1 MAAPQQARS
10 EETRAKILE
19 AALDLFSKNGYEA
32 TGVAE
37 ICQRCD
43 MSKGAF
49 YHHFPTKQAVFLELL
64 EGWVGGLEKEMTAA
78 AQRAPSVPEALR
90 DMVARMQG
98 VMQVADGRISFFL
111 EFWTQ
116 ARRDPEVWERTIRPF
131 RQYQRL
137 FAGLIRRG
145 IDEGSF
151 RAVDADIV
159 SHALVSMAVGL
170 LLQGVVDPK
179 GERWGE
185 VTAKAVEFFIHAML
199 RRDS

>member
-1 MAAPQQARS
+1 MNKPQQVRS
-10 EETRAKILE
+10 EETRARILG
-19 AALDLFSKNGYEA
+19 AALELFSQNGYEA

-49 YHHFPTKQAVFLELL
+49 YHHFPTKQAVFLELMEEWL
-64 EGWVGGLEKEMTAA
+64 GGLEKELTALA
-78 AQRAPSVPEALR
+78 ERASSVPEALR
-90 DMVARMQG
+90 EMVSRMQG
-98 VMQVADGRISFFL
+98 VMQVADGRLSFFL

-131 RQYQRL
+131 RQYQSL
-137 FAGLIRRG
+137 FARLIQKG

-151 RAVDADIV
+151 RAVDANTV

-170 LLQGVVDPK
+170 LLQGIVDPA

-185 VTAKAVEFFIHAML
+185 VTTRAVEFFIHAML